1 MKRKSHPKPALQPE
15 SKTKARVVFTQGG
28 KGGAGKTEVAL
39 ALASWYAEQ
48 SISPVLIDFD
58 AENLNNSALKNFYPG
73 AMKLDVHSE
82 GALDE
87 LFEVCDQGA
96 PVVLADLG
104 SGAGIPTYQW
114 FDKAFDLAA
123 EMDIRFTAVGV
134 TTNDPGSV
142 QSILRWADRLQDQV
156 SYLIVFNEMR
166 TAGCS
171 FGYWHDDPRV
181 GAAMDL
187 FRRAGRFPADHQH
200 VVGAK
205 GKVRVG
211 RRALRRQQDEAAPG
225 RPAPVLEGGKRDV
238 AGNIHMFEIVH
249 AGAAEMPIGY
259 GEAGRLD
266 DGRADAEARA
276 GAQHGPRVLGNV
288 RLEKRQRKLCRRR
301 HARPEISSPFA

>member
-28 KGGAGKTEVAL
+28 KGGVGKTEVAL

-181 GAAMDL
+181 ASFSEIFKPVGMTMDARVDEFQTSLRNHMVTLQQIIEGKTGVPFFGKMKNIMRAKRYQRDL
-187 FRRAGRFPADHQH
+187 FAGFDRA
-200 VVGAK
+200 
-205 GKVRVG
+205 
-211 RRALRRQQDEAAPG
+211 
-225 RPAPVLEGGKRDV
+225 
-238 AGNIHMFEIVH
+238 
-249 AGAAEMPIGY
+249 
-259 GEAGRLD
+259 
-266 DGRADAEARA
+266 
-276 GAQHGPRVLGNV
+276 
-288 RLEKRQRKLCRRR
+288 R
-301 HARPEISSPFA
+301 HILLP